1 MSTNKGDEESL
12 SRPQQDDL
20 VPAERRRLERI
31 ISNKARLKALQVG
44 LWHIQKLQPRDAVI
58 KAEEPLPVADR

>member
-31 ISNKARLKALQVG
+31 ISNKARLKELQVG
-44 LWHIQKLQPRDAVI
+44 LWHIQKRQPR
-58 KAEEPLPVADR
+58 ETL